1 MDVLIVGGGGR
12 EHALAWK
19 IRQSPLVERV
29 WVAPGNAGIAGC
41 ATCVPMRSDDTSGL
55 AEFAVQHR
63 VGLIVVGPEEP
74 LTKGIADV
82 LRPRGLLVVGPGA
95 AGARLEGSKSFA
107 KGFCER
113 HRIPTAHGIRCEDTG
128 AALGHVGDL
137 GFPLVVKADGLA
149 AGKGVVIAKTQGEA
163 VTAIQSLG
171 GRGPLLLEE
180 FLRGRECSLLFLCD
194 GKTVL
199 PFAPARDY
207 KRAGDGDM
215 GPNTGGMGSFSP
227 VPDVTSAVQRDA
239 YEHIALRV
247 LAGLADEQIDYRGV
261 LYAGCMV
268 TRDGLKVLEFNC
280 RFGDPETQVLM
291 PRIQGDLVPALVACA
306 EGRLADARLEWRD
319 ETVVCVQMVSRGY
332 PAAPVT
338 GMTIC
343 GLDTVPQ
350 DVLVFHGGTRQ
361 EGGHTVTA
369 GGRVLGVT
377 AIGATMAEAHTR
389 AYAGVSAIHFE
400 GAQWRTDIAS
410 GMDATREG
418 EQA

>member
-1 MDVLIVGGGGR
+1 
-12 EHALAWK
+12 
-19 IRQSPLVERV
+19 
-29 WVAPGNAGIAGC
+29 
-41 ATCVPMRSDDTSGL
+41 RSDDTSGL

-63 VGLIVVGPEEP
+63 VGLVVVGPEEP

-82 LRPRGLLVVGPGA
+82 LRARGLLVVGPGA

-113 HRIPTAHGIRCEDTG
+113 HGIPTARGIRCEDAGT
-128 AALGHVGDL
+128 ALAHVGDM

-149 AGKGVVIAKTQGEA
+149 AGKGVVIATTRGEA
-163 VTAIQSLG
+163 VTAIESLA
-171 GRGPLLLEE
+171 GRGSLLLEE
-180 FLRGRECSLLFLCD
+180 FLTGRECSLLFLCD
-194 GKTVL
+194 GKAVL

-207 KRAGDGDM
+207 KRVGDGDV

-239 YEHIALRV
+239 YEHIALRM

-268 TRDGLKVLEFNC
+268 TKDGVKVLEFNC

-306 EGRLADARLEWRD
+306 EGRLADARLEWWE
-319 ETVVCVQMVSRGY
+319 ETAVCVQMVSSGY

-338 GMTIC
+338 GMIIG
-343 GLDTVPQ
+343 GLDKVPQ
-350 DVLVFHGGTRQ
+350 DVMVFHGGTRQ
-361 EGGHTVTA
+361 EDDQLVTA
-369 GGRVLGVT
+369 GGRVLGIT
-377 AIGATMAEAHTR
+377 AIGATMAEARTR

-418 EQA
+418 EQT